1 MATDTHNPG
10 SDPMPPIRLCMD
22 ARMLVS
28 AGGTGVSSYARQ
40 LLHAHATISPDHALL
55 SDRAALDEAAPAPFG
70 RMGRWARALAPGV
83 RTARQLAAP
92 SESDLL
98 VAPDVFR
105 VAQVYFDV
113 HRRPLR
119 VRLPGP
125 PGIMHWTYP
134 VPLAAMG
141 WHNLYTIHDVI
152 PIRRSDLTDID
163 GRRYHRMLAR
173 LAECATRFIAV
184 SETARDEVVR
194 AINCASGF
202 VVDCSLAVDD
212 APPDPTALP
221 EGLVPGGFLLVC
233 GTVEKRKN
241 VARLL
246 EAYRQSKSALPLV
259 IAGPDGWGAAE
270 IAPLLAATP
279 GAIRLPYLD
288 RPALRALIG
297 NARALVMPSLAEG
310 FGLPVAEAMA
320 LGTPVLTSNRGALA
334 ETAADAALAVNPE
347 DSARLRTALLRLS
360 TDDALC
366 ARLAEAGRRNAARF
380 TPARFAERL
389 TRAYAAVMAER
400 V

>member
-10 SDPMPPIRLCMD
+10 SDPMPPIRLRMD

-40 LLHAHATISPDHALL
+40 LLQAHATISPDHALL
-55 SDRAALDEAAPAPFG
+55 SDRTALDEPAPAPFG
-70 RMGRWARALAPGV
+70 RMGRWARALVPGARV
-83 RTARQLAAP
+83 ARQLASP
-92 SESDLL
+92 PGQELL

-134 VPLAAMG
+134 VPLAVMG
-141 WHNLYTIHDVI
+141 WHNLYTVHDVI
-152 PIRRSDLTDID
+152 PIRRPDLTDID

-184 SETARDEVVR
+184 SETARDEIVR
-194 AINCASGF
+194 TIDCAPGF

-221 EGLVPGGFLLVC
+221 DGLVPGGFLLVC

-347 DSARLRTALLRLS
+347 DSARLGTALLRLS

-366 ARLAEAGRRNAARF
+366 ARLAEAGQRNAARF